1 MYWCWKERVMDRRVR
16 NYSKTLPDREFS
28 NRVLANVD
36 HYSFEDMAGKD
47 ILSTKDENNYTK
59 KSVTG
64 AAR

>member
-1 MYWCWKERVMDRRVR
+1 MDRRVR

>member
-1 MYWCWKERVMDRRVR
+1 MLARERDMDRRVR
-16 NYSKTLPDREFS
+16 DYSVTLPDREFS
-28 NRVLANVD
+28 NRVLANDD

-47 ILSTKDENNYTK
+47 ILSRTDENNYTK